1 VHWLLATGTAVLL
14 LAQGT
19 AHAQEGDPSPAGSPP
34 AKDLPFYRPTGPE
47 LDLAPSPAGVP
58 WMFDVL
64 ADTHGFVFGSIR
76 GWGDETRVRFGTDL
90 GVTLGTF
97 NFNTFGA
104 GLDILRF
111 QGIPIGPR
119 DPLRSAFRFYILLPN
134 IDIRAYV
141 GDRRFGVAAG
151 TSLTGFRMANCALTG
166 CFEMSMRV
174 LTFDV
179 WEAGDFNTSSIAMS
193 LGGGLSVGI
202 KL

>member
-1 VHWLLATGTAVLL
+1 
-14 LAQGT
+14 
-19 AHAQEGDPSPAGSPP
+19 
-34 AKDLPFYRPTGPE
+34 
-47 LDLAPSPAGVP
+47 
-58 WMFDVL
+58 MFDVL